1 MMNDEPTSAEPPS
14 SYAPAGAEG
23 QRGGGMRRWLRGL
36 RGLRN
41 GRNGNSNLRETL
53 EELIERHEE
62 RADPIDPR
70 ERQLLDKV
78 LTLGNVTVSDIMVP
92 RADIAAVSRDT
103 PVDEVITLMA
113 GAAHSRLPVY
123 GDSLDDVTG
132 MLHIKDVVAAAQQNK
147 DVALS
152 TLVRDILFVAP
163 SMRVLDM
170 LLQMRITRT
179 HMALVVD
186 EFGGVDGLLT
196 IEDAVEQIVGE
207 IEDEHDDAER
217 PLFERR
223 PDGDAVAD
231 ARLPIEDFEA
241 QLGSV
246 LTEEERGEDIDTLG
260 GLVISIAGRVPM
272 RGEVLRHE
280 ESGLEFEVMDA
291 DPRRIRRLKIC
302 NLPQT
307 AAADD

>member
-1 MMNDEPTSAEPPS
+1 MNDDPTAAEPPS
-14 SYAPAGAEG
+14 SYEPAGAEIR
-23 QRGGGMRRWLRGL
+23 RGGRMRRWLRGL
-36 RGLRN
+36 RGFRN

-62 RADPIDPR
+62 RANPIDPR
-70 ERQLLDKV
+70 ERQLLDKI

-103 PVDEVITLMA
+103 PVDEVIALMA
-113 GAAHSRLPVY
+113 RAAHSRLPVY
-123 GDSLDDVTG
+123 GDSLDDVAG
-132 MLHIKDVVAAAQQNK
+132 MVHIKDVVAATRRST
-147 DVALS
+147 DVALAP
-152 TLVRDILFVAP
+152 LVRDILFVAP
-163 SMRVLDM
+163 SMRVLDL

-207 IEDEHDDAER
+207 IEDEHDDVAR
-217 PLFERR
+217 PRFEQR

-241 QLGSV
+241 RIGPV
-246 LTEEERGEDIDTLG
+246 LTEAERTEDIETLG
-260 GLVISIAGRVPM
+260 GLVFSIAGRVPM
-272 RGEVLRHE
+272 RGEVLRHP
-280 ESGLEFEVMDA
+280 ESGIEFEVMDA

-302 NLPQT
+302 NLPQP
-307 AAADD
+307 AAND

>member
-1 MMNDEPTSAEPPS
+1 MNDESTAAEPPS
-14 SYAPAGAEG
+14 SNGAISADG
-23 QRGGGMRRWLRGL
+23 ARGGLLRRWLRGV

-41 GRNGNSNLRETL
+41 GRNGGSSLRETL

-78 LTLGNVTVSDIMVP
+78 LTLGDVTVADIMVP
-92 RADIAAVSRDT
+92 RADIVAVSRDT
-103 PVDEVITLMA
+103 PVDEVIALMSRE
-113 GAAHSRLPVY
+113 AHSRLPVY

-132 MLHIKDVVAAAQQNK
+132 MVHIKDVVAATQQRN
-147 DVALS
+147 DVPLA

-163 SMRVLDM
+163 SMRVLDL
-170 LLQMRITRT
+170 LLQMRISRT

-207 IEDEHDDAER
+207 IEDEHDDVTR
-217 PLFERR
+217 PRFERR
-223 PDGDAVAD
+223 SDGNVVAD
-231 ARLPIEDFEA
+231 GRLSIEEFEA
-241 QLGSV
+241 QVGGV

-260 GLVISIAGRVPM
+260 GLVFSIAGRVPM

-280 ESGLEFEVMDA
+280 ESGIEFEVMDA

-302 NLPQT
+302 NLPEP
-307 AAADD
+307 AEADD